1 MNTCVFIYSFS
12 IASWGMYCIVGN
24 VDNVVVKQFCKDIY
38 LRVHLCIEHCMMGS
52 VDNVV
57 VIILFICRCFRVD
70 F

>member
-1 MNTCVFIYSFS
+1 
-12 IASWGMYCIVGN
+12 MYCIVGN